1 MEFPDVAAGSLQC
14 GPVSLNSQ
22 SLDRVTDQVRALAE
36 RLLPLVPEPTQRAA
50 DTRLFEEVLG
60 WMERFAVGLTGDG
73 RSRHT
78 TETLFNGVFFGA
90 CLNSVKN
97 ARKAIPLAMKLA
109 IPDLDLESLS
119 KQFPEDATLRR
130 ASTYL
135 DLAFTLFARELW
147 SEQPSFHWAWAD
159 SSPQSSRDW
168 LMLRHVSCSKAEVLE
183 TFRSVNKL
191 ILGREDFEQHFEA
204 TSLDLSE
211 VGSLHN
217 ALSRNIQE
225 HACLPVAMG
234 SARVSI
240 EDKCSAFLHSTVL
253 ECNGIN
259 SLRQHLD
266 NFVSWTTDL
275 GVEVGIPAFVSLKWQ
290 DLLPAFFQQPLE
302 GDVMLAEDGA
312 GDPAPAS
319 GEPVPLM
326 PRALIVPGALHLI
339 HNLTSDLH
347 NRLPFWN
354 EFFEHLKHIVH
365 LLAVRHERERFLA
378 TCVRHT
384 ASAEFESLFERVNMS
399 GLYEKR
405 WQAVLKALQAL
416 LPVFEALRGAW
427 SREAFLHGSAD
438 SDAGAAAGVDAALKS
453 SKFCAYVFMVHAVH
467 EVLGK
472 FQDWLEACPCH
483 ENKFPF
489 VSSTVRRK
497 KRRKLFSKF
506 EHVDCAMRGKRAAE
520 LAHGQV
526 DSVLT
531 ELFNISFLEGA
542 DFLQGAL
549 NNADSQSLHE
559 EFNLAKTYLHFGLV
573 QKFEFWQKIPWRLCG
588 LSHHFTSAARHAAA
602 ACLSEYDASFSK
614 PSMTVADHHPLS
626 VEFLSPGGPLR
637 ASLETFVAE
646 GRMSLQLEEAVAR
659 LKFVPVTERVIEGMH
674 RDVKIAAKHIQL
686 GPSKVSMTVRLPEIV
701 RRLESNPSCKAALI
715 RFMDITRHA
724 RQSAGALG
732 LSSHPLF
739 VGLVMNK
746 DFKHATWLRA
756 ITTVV
761 HRCELDEQFASY
773 ASITKTH
780 EAKKDKDAKR
790 ARMLHDVLNR
800 PVPRTYDSIM
810 RRCIVDHLRAH
821 ADTSRVYS
829 LPVEDSYSVQSLVS
843 NTGVGA
849 PVGEAAERRLDE
861 SKLFFRVLHARPSKL
876 KRGPAPIAAPPTFP
890 VDSLVVTV
898 HSPIAGD
905 GEPVIDIN
913 SRAVPQL
920 LLSLESCAV
929 REKLLQWSPKGFQRD
944 PDTGRW
950 LVQLTDPTPV
960 CRIDEQLSLDDVE
973 SMDTMQ
979 LFLALERNGFTWA
992 KLPERKSD
1000 RQALKFAPGDPKI
1013 FYTSSHAVSSS
1024 YLCCLLLADRLVG
1037 DGEEQVPAIPHWVSK
1052 PAKVYPAILHG
1063 RISELQRLQEPLP
1076 ALMADVDDEEPH
1088 PALAA
1093 APYARP
1099 GAVQDE
1105 VADEGQGSARGSDA
1119 DSDSVLRELERLMEA
1134 DEVDSVGENQSV
1146 DCEEA
1151 AVEVEDLQDVHAHA
1165 SEAHAEEVQEE
1176 PVSVLPDVGHHV
1188 AEPESADASDIG
1200 SPEQI
1205 IAALQEPFGPFR
1217 FTYKRKSSQT
1227 ACKKFLGLRNES
1239 AQELDAAVRA
1249 LKDMAPD
1256 ASTISAAVLMLA
1268 DVEDLVLFIFKQQFQ
1283 LIELVRKDPLVFFVE
1298 KHFQTSSR
1306 RQGWGNDFTLDDEDK
1321 CLASW
1326 WPAGLKAAL
1335 DNITKKAKAQNRL
1348 AWLHETLNDPEQTKD
1363 MLNSYTVAMQKA
1375 KELGS
1380 RGPRKEA
1387 WSLVEYIEV
1396 VKATSKTKR
1405 TGRDQLMWKLQA
1417 IDFYKS
1423 LGGGGL
1429 SHSQAEKKWSDME
1442 ASYIAEG
1449 LEHDH
1454 DGPVDAPLRLPVR
1467 VADFVDQSDSISR
1480 QKQRTQPL
1488 IRDLVPRPD
1497 SEPVTKQ
1504 KAKAD
1509 EKQED
1514 DAREE
1519 EEDPAEEDKG
1529 RKRKR
1534 EKWFDRDREVN
1545 RAQKALAKDLERQQT
1560 QAGTLLSDWQKTQT
1574 EFAAL
1579 PADAQKQLLGEKRI
1593 GETRMQCL
1601 EHLRGDEAT
1610 LQRHLS
1616 SYQSET
1622 APRSNASAASAD
1634 ARGQLGS
1641 APPCQSYRSL
1651 HTFGF
1656 WEDELQKV
1664 LEAEDQDSIS
1674 HIKTECNKIK
1684 DVVAELGGACRSA
1697 VRDMTRGIAAVK
1709 TAMQQREAKK
1719 AAQKQVMQT
1728 PNKLFAI
1735 AQLCLDVVEVEEGQ
1749 ADKADFNQPLLL
1761 RLSHDAEDSVA
1772 KAQCVQQFMIAEFKE
1787 QFNNQVPS
1795 HRLDRAHK
1803 KFANGSQIKDMIA
1816 QRAEEIFPPCKL
1828 QDGTDSAVAS
1838 ALDVMG
1844 IIVGKNTVKC
1854 TPEKSFLGS
1863 LRWAL
1868 SGCREVIMV
1877 SAVAWQKFLVS
1888 NHKEA
1893 ATLQLA
1899 KDKMWYLDEKLIKA
1913 FSDAGGTVFAASVKK
1928 GFGLYLP
1935 PAWLMLERITG
1946 PDCWVGFKV
1955 GVPCL
1960 TLQQNQDLKVMEGSW
1975 AQGDAILKQ
1984 LTEMK
1989 PLAAQAP
1996 PFQKNAPEASP
2007 EKAAPKAVPVEDLT
2021 T

>member
-1 MEFPDVAAGSLQC
+1 MRFIFAMAAVFWLVHAPDLHQRRSVNEDGVKRRRLSFPSSGFLQCLLETHRFERQTRQSNYKIFGLACAKPGVTFRDMLSICNRQELRTWTSYFGKDAHGYTIQSSESFIFKQPLIVHSCLREDGGTQPLDTRNFPLAPFFPSGWKLSDLSSVQGSLQMGPSMRQECTAAFAMQRWPNPRPEGPVALPVVDPIASLIARGVWGSIGFLASWPLPCLLFAGRDFPPNETLPARDSRSSESCDGMEFPDVAAGSLQC

-60 WMERFAVGLTGDG
+60 WMERFAVGLAGDG

-756 ITTVV
+756 ITLVV

-773 ASITKTH
+773 ASIKKTH

-1217 FTYKRKSSQT
+1217 FTYKRPQKNVGRGFGGVQVTCPFHRKSSQT

-1249 LKDMAPD
+1249 LKGWALSYDMYTHQREHLHHVCSADMAPD

-1268 DVEDLVLFIFKQQFQ
+1268 DVEVPHLPKTDV
-1283 LIELVRKDPLVFFVE
+1283 ELDRE
-1298 KHFQTSSR
+1298 AGAAASSS
-1306 RQGWGNDFTLDDEDK
+1306 
-1321 CLASW
+1321 A
-1326 WPAGLKAAL
+1326 
-1335 DNITKKAKAQNRL
+1335 KAK
-1348 AWLHETLNDPEQTKD
+1348 
-1363 MLNSYTVAMQKA
+1363 
-1375 KELGS
+1375 S
-1380 RGPRKEA
+1380 R
-1387 WSLVEYIEV
+1387 
-1396 VKATSKTKR
+1396 
-1405 TGRDQLMWKLQA
+1405 
-1417 IDFYKS
+1417 
-1423 LGGGGL
+1423 
-1429 SHSQAEKKWSDME
+1429 
-1442 ASYIAEG
+1442 
-1449 LEHDH
+1449 
-1454 DGPVDAPLRLPVR
+1454 
-1467 VADFVDQSDSISR
+1467 
-1480 QKQRTQPL
+1480 
-1488 IRDLVPRPD
+1488 
-1497 SEPVTKQ
+1497 
-1504 KAKAD
+1504 
-1509 EKQED
+1509 
-1514 DAREE
+1514 
-1519 EEDPAEEDKG
+1519 
-1529 RKRKR
+1529 
-1534 EKWFDRDREVN
+1534 
-1545 RAQKALAKDLERQQT
+1545 
-1560 QAGTLLSDWQKTQT
+1560 
-1574 EFAAL
+1574 
-1579 PADAQKQLLGEKRI
+1579 
-1593 GETRMQCL
+1593 
-1601 EHLRGDEAT
+1601 
-1610 LQRHLS
+1610 
-1616 SYQSET
+1616 
-1622 APRSNASAASAD
+1622 
-1634 ARGQLGS
+1634 
-1641 APPCQSYRSL
+1641 
-1651 HTFGF
+1651 
-1656 WEDELQKV
+1656 
-1664 LEAEDQDSIS
+1664 
-1674 HIKTECNKIK
+1674 
-1684 DVVAELGGACRSA
+1684 A
-1697 VRDMTRGIAAVK
+1697 V
-1709 TAMQQREAKK
+1709 
-1719 AAQKQVMQT
+1719 
-1728 PNKLFAI
+1728 
-1735 AQLCLDVVEVEEGQ
+1735 
-1749 ADKADFNQPLLL
+1749 
-1761 RLSHDAEDSVA
+1761 
-1772 KAQCVQQFMIAEFKE
+1772 
-1787 QFNNQVPS
+1787 
-1795 HRLDRAHK
+1795 
-1803 KFANGSQIKDMIA
+1803 
-1816 QRAEEIFPPCKL
+1816 
-1828 QDGTDSAVAS
+1828 
-1838 ALDVMG
+1838 
-1844 IIVGKNTVKC
+1844 
-1854 TPEKSFLGS
+1854 
-1863 LRWAL
+1863 
-1868 SGCREVIMV
+1868 
-1877 SAVAWQKFLVS
+1877 
-1888 NHKEA
+1888 
-1893 ATLQLA
+1893 
-1899 KDKMWYLDEKLIKA
+1899 
-1913 FSDAGGTVFAASVKK
+1913 
-1928 GFGLYLP
+1928 
-1935 PAWLMLERITG
+1935 
-1946 PDCWVGFKV
+1946 
-1955 GVPCL
+1955 
-1960 TLQQNQDLKVMEGSW
+1960 
-1975 AQGDAILKQ
+1975 
-1984 LTEMK
+1984 
-1989 PLAAQAP
+1989 
-1996 PFQKNAPEASP
+1996 
-2007 EKAAPKAVPVEDLT
+2007 AAPKAKPKPKGKSKARAESRVRDQTRPPAHPPSDEAGSDPDSDSPDRTRL
-2021 T
+2021 